1 MARLDITNLLNED
14 AAGWQQ
20 RLDFI
25 VQTMRE
31 LSQQTDPEAMVSA
44 YAARMGTMF
53 PDQRLVSLSRR
64 GHTAPEYRVTR
75 DTANPLNIN
84 PWTQREQL
92 PVYRGGLFAELLYGD
107 EPRIIDP
114 IALADDDPAAPH
126 LAGAQSLLA
135 VPLYDG
141 GAGLNMAVI
150 VSTRRGV
157 FQPEKL
163 PEMVWMSNLFGRA
176 THNLVLSKEV
186 EAAYREIDEELQAV
200 AEIQHS
206 LLPPRVPEIPNLEL
220 ATHYRTSRRAGGDYY
235 DFFELD
241 DGRCGIL
248 IADVSGHGTPAAVL
262 MAITHTIAHL
272 NHDARC
278 DPGELLHRLN
288 ETLTDRYTQESGRFV
303 TAFYGVYD
311 PAQQAMH
318 YASAGHP
325 APRVKAAGPHGGL
338 RLLNGTSALPLGIER
353 SERYASATERFN
365 AGDRVVF
372 FTDGITEAFN
382 HGGDM
387 FGTARLDAAL
397 AACGDASCLI
407 TRVTDSVDAFAEGRA
422 ADDDQTLVTARIT

>member
-14 AAGWQQ
+14 VGSWQQ

-25 VQTMRE
+25 VETMRE
-31 LSQQTDPEAMVSA
+31 LSRQTDPEAMVNA
-44 YAARMGTMF
+44 YSSRMGTMF

-64 GHTAPEYRVTR
+64 GHSAPEYRVTR

-84 PWTQREQL
+84 PWTQRDQL

-107 EPRIIDP
+107 EPRIVDP
-114 IALADDDPAAPH
+114 IELADDDPAAPH
-126 LAGAQSLLA
+126 LAGAQSLQA

-141 GAGLNMAVI
+141 GAGLNMAVL
-150 VSTRRGV
+150 VSTQRGV
-157 FQPEKL
+157 FSPQKL

-200 AEIQHS
+200 AEIQRS
-206 LLPPRVPEIPNLEL
+206 LLPPQVPEIPNLEL
-220 ATHYRTSRRAGGDYY
+220 ATHYQTSRRAGGDYY

-241 DGRCGIL
+241 DDRCGIL

-278 DPGELLHRLN
+278 DPGALLHRLN

-311 PAQQAMH
+311 PTQRSMH

-325 APRVKAAGPHGGL
+325 PPRVKAAGTDGGL
-338 RLLNGTSALPLGIER
+338 RLLNRTNGLPLGIER
-353 SERYASATERFN
+353 SERYDCASETFA
-365 AGDRVVF
+365 AGDRIVF

-382 HGGDM
+382 RGGDM

-397 AACGDASCLI
+397 AACGDANCLI
-407 TRVTDSVDAFAEGRA
+407 SRVTTSVEAFADGRA
-422 ADDDQTLVTARIT
+422 ADDDRTLVTARIT